1 MEFFYDIPA
10 SSNSGARR
18 DAYLGNTMFHKQRLA
33 GFGTSKGRIVQKQ
46 AFGSLTD
53 RIHIK

>member
-18 DAYLGNTMFHKQRLA
+18 DAYGRALKLCPANQQEITTNHLLSTD
-33 GFGTSKGRIVQKQ
+33 FGQ
-46 AFGSLTD
+46 ALEPES
-53 RIHIK
+53 IWQ